1 MLHIGNLVK
10 AKLKERAHTCV
21 WLAAQMGC
29 SRTNLYKIFNKKY
42 VGSRDLEKLSLIL
55 NFNFF
60 EVVSKEM
67 KEDWQIEKK
76 IKREVLGR
84 ELLRSGRHE
93 FLFPVPLL
101 C

>member
-10 AKLKERAHTCV
+10 AKLKEKAHTCV

-29 SRTNLYKIFNKKY
+29 SRANLYKIFNKKY

-67 KEDWQIEKK
+67 KE
-76 IKREVLGR
+76 
-84 ELLRSGRHE
+84 ELANRKE
-93 FLFPVPLL
+93 D
-101 C
+101 

>member
-55 NFNFF
+55 NFNF
-60 EVVSKEM
+60 
-67 KEDWQIEKK
+67 
-76 IKREVLGR
+76 
-84 ELLRSGRHE
+84 LR
-93 FLFPVPLL
+93 LFQRK
-101 C
+101 